1 MKKVLVAV
9 AHADDEILGAG
20 GTIARFSKDHEVY
33 VLIVTDSCSSQYR
46 GQDVEK
52 IIEEKKKCAVKAN
65 NLVGVKKVIYSDLPD
80 MALRETPHTKINA
93 VIEKAIDEIKP
104 QIILTHHFGDVNLDH
119 QEVYKSVMVAARP
132 TQYTSVEKIYTF
144 EVLSATEWQSSD
156 TRYAFI
162 PNTYI
167 DISDSI
173 EKKIDALMEYSQ
185 EIREYPH
192 PRSAEAIR
200 NLAKFRGQS
209 VGMKYA
215 EALCLVRDV
224 KRKECL

>member
-20 GTIARFSKDHEVY
+20 GTIARLSEDHEVY

-65 NLVGVKKVIYSDLPD
+65 GLVGVKKVIYSDLPD

-119 QEVYKSVMVAARP
+119 REVYKSVMVAARP

-156 TRYAFI
+156 TRYAFV

-173 EKKIDALMEYSQ
+173 EKKIDALKEYSQ

-209 VGMKYA
+209 VGTKYA

>member
-1 MKKVLVAV
+1 MKKILVVV
-9 AHADDEILGAG
+9 AHADDEILGVG
-20 GTIARFSKDHEVY
+20 GTILKLSADNEIY
-33 VLIVTDSCSSQYR
+33 VLIVTDSCSSQYA

-65 NLVGVKKVIYSDLPD
+65 QMIGVKQVIYSDLPD
-80 MALRETPHTKINA
+80 MRLRETPHTRINA
-93 VIEKAIDEIKP
+93 VIEKCIDEIKP

-156 TRYAFI
+156 SRHVFI

-173 EKKIDALMEYSQ
+173 EKKIGALAEYKQ

-200 NLAKFRGQS
+200 NLASFRGQS
-209 VGMKYA
+209 VGVRYA

-224 KRKECL
+224 RRK